1 MKKTIIAQ
9 LSITPIGEG
18 TSVSRY
24 VNITLNAI
32 REEGVHFIVG
42 PMATTLEV
50 ESLDEL
56 FRVVKKAHDA
66 VINAGA
72 KRVVIDLKIDNRLN
86 KTASMESKLKAIER

>member
-1 MKKTIIAQ
+1 VKKTIIAQ

-18 TSVSRY
+18 TSVSKY
-24 VNITLNAI
+24 VKIALNAI
-32 REEGVHFIVG
+32 KEERVHCTVG

-86 KTASMESKLKAIER
+86 KTASIESKLKAIER

>member
-24 VNITLNAI
+24 VNIALDAI

-42 PMATTLEV
+42 PMATTLEA

-72 KRVVIDLKIDNRLN
+72 KRVVIDLKIDDRLN
-86 KTASMESKLKAIER
+86 KSASMESKLKVIER

>member
-1 MKKTIIAQ
+1 VKKTIIAQ

-24 VNITLNAI
+24 VKIALNAI

-56 FRVVKKAHDA
+56 FRIVKKAHDA
-66 VINAGA
+66 MINAGA
-72 KRVVIDLKIDNRLN
+72 KRIVIDLKVDDRLN
-86 KTASMESKLKAIER
+86 KSTSMESKLKAIER

>member
-24 VNITLNAI
+24 VNIALNVI
-32 REEGVHFIVG
+32 REEGIHFNTG
-42 PMATTLEV
+42 AMATTLEA

-66 VINAGA
+66 VIDAGA
-72 KRVVIDLKIDNRLN
+72 KRVIIDLKIDDRRD
-86 KTASMESKLKAIER
+86 KSATIESKLKAVER